1 MSVVF
6 ITRFSIPV
14 SYHDRSQFSFQ
25 MSKNNSY
32 DNYIKLLF
40 SKERLKRKMKY
51 FTELCFPS
59 ITQQKCSQ
67 WKWFLFISPQLPE
80 EYIIQLENLIQPY
93 KNQIFLHFVSNITDF
108 HKLLTILLKNETQPY
123 ITSRIDDDDGI
134 SFDFV
139 SEILQ
144 YLPLKDHIINFVNG
158 RTTYLQRDTIQF
170 GKEIQYYN
178 NSVGLSAVN
187 KNIFSCGNH
196 VKIHRNSNIIYNTKK
211 LMFFLTYDENYCDTK
226 RKLKIEKL

>member
-1 MSVVF
+1 
-6 ITRFSIPV
+6 
-14 SYHDRSQFSFQ
+14 

-32 DNYIKLLF
+32 DGYIKLLF

-59 ITQQKCSQ
+59 ITQQKSSK

-80 EYIIQLENLIQPY
+80 EYIIQLEKLIQPF
-93 KNQIFLHFVSNITDF
+93 KDQIFLHFVSNITDF
-108 HKLLTILLKNETQPY
+108 HNLLIILLKNETEPY

-139 SEILQ
+139 SEVLQ
-144 YLPLKDHIINFVNG
+144 YLPLEDHIINFVNG
-158 RTTYLQRDTIQF
+158 RITYLQKDTIQF

-187 KNIFSCGNH
+187 KNIFSYGNH
-196 VKIHRNSNIIYNTKK
+196 VKIHRKNNIIYNTKK
-211 LMFFLTYDENYCDTK
+211 LMFFLTHDENYCDTK
-226 RKLKIEKL
+226 RKLKIEKF

>member
-14 SYHDRSQFSFQ
+14 SFYDHSQFSFQ
-25 MSKNNSY
+25 MSKKNSS
-32 DNYIKLLF
+32 DDYIKLLF
-40 SKERLKRKMKY
+40 SKKRLEGKMKY
-51 FTELCFPS
+51 FTKLCFPS
-59 ITQQKCSQ
+59 ITQQTCSQ

-80 EYIIQLENLIQPY
+80 EYIIQLEELI
-93 KNQIFLHFVSNITDF
+93 KTFKEQIFLHFVSNITDF
-108 HKLLTILLKNETQPY
+108 HNLLTILLKNETEPY

-158 RTTYLQRDTIQF
+158 RITYLQKDTIQF

-187 KNIFSCGNH
+187 RNIFSCGNH
-196 VKIHRNSNIIYNTKK
+196 VKIHRKNNIIYNTKK
-211 LMFFLTYDENYCDTK
+211 LMFFLTHDENLCDTK
-226 RKLKIEKL
+226 RKLKIEEL